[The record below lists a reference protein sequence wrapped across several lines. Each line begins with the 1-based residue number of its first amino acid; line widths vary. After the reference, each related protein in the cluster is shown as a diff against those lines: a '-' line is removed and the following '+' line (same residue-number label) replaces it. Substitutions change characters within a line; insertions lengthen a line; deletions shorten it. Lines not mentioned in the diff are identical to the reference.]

1 MSEDHIRKR
10 GNNSWEIRFDL
21 GPDPLTKKRRMRTKT
36 VRGSE
41 DDAEQAL
48 RDVLTV
54 INKGKEQAETLLKLG
69 VRQTDQNF
77 VFATWDGKLRS
88 PNGFTSEFGRI
99 VKRLGIADLG
109 FHSLRH
115 THASALLR
123 AREPITAVSK
133 RLGHKDAS
141 ITLSIYSHVMK
152 GMDEELA
159 STTDQIMNSVM
170 GDLI

>member
-1 MSEDHIRKR
+1 VGVEGGKHR
-10 GNNSWEIRFDL
+10 
-21 GPDPLTKKRRMRTKT
+21 
-36 VRGSE
+36 
-41 DDAEQAL
+41 
-48 RDVLTV
+48 
-54 INKGKEQAETLLKLG
+54 KEQAETLLKLG
-69 VRQTDQNF
+69 VRQTDKDF
-77 VFATWDGKLRS
+77 VFAKWDGKLRS

-99 VKRLGIADLG
+99 VKRLGLVGLG

-141 ITLSIYSHVMK
+141 ITLKIYAHTMK
-152 GMDEELA
+152 GLDEELA

-170 GDLI
+170 GELV